1 MRFNLCNW
9 LTVLCVL
16 ISFLFIATS
25 TQAAQHFITG
35 QQSMTIGLP
44 GGLAA
49 LRDLNGNIY
58 TADPYG
64 IGESFS
70 ILVVLD
76 TGASGCML
84 SQTDAGPDGL
94 DIPLTEEL
102 YEDIGIG
109 GTEWFYVSQPTGLML
124 APIGLMA
131 TGEWNGEEFG
141 GGDWSSGSDY
151 DPSED
156 INNYSYYG
164 DFKFQ
169 IRQADPMYG
178 GYFPLNVNVMGTP
191 VLNSYVMHVTPNFSG
206 YTTMIPSIDYVNTEL
221 LDEMPSDLPS
231 TGVYKISLLYE
242 NFIEGE
248 SPVTTSTNPT
258 IENVKLT
265 LGDHEHTS
273 TWLFDTGGSVSIVG
287 RDIATSL
294 GIDLDDE
301 SLIVEYTPVMGVGGE
316 DRYLLGY
323 LIDRLTVPLTNG
335 DELIF
340 ENVVI
345 HVPEE
350 GALPADLNGIFGMN
364 LLNQSLSGS
373 DIFTLRD
380 SPFSDWYVDPF
391 NSELIIVLGGNVIPE
406 PGTFVLLSIGG
417 AFLLIVRA
425 ARRRRR

>member
-1 MRFNLCNW
+1 MRFSLCNW
-9 LTVLCVL
+9 LAVLCVL
-16 ISFLFIATS
+16 ISSLFIATS
-25 TQAAQHFITG
+25 AQAAQHFITG
-35 QQSMTIGLP
+35 QQSQTIGLP

-49 LRDLNGNIY
+49 MRDSNGNIY

-84 SQTDAGPDGL
+84 SQTDAGPNGL
-94 DIPLTEEL
+94 NIPLTGEL

-109 GTEWFYVSQPTGLML
+109 GTEWFNVSQPTGLML

-131 TGEWNGEEFG
+131 TGEGNWEEFG
-141 GGDWSSGSDY
+141 GDDWSSGSDY

-178 GYFPLNVNVMGTP
+178 GYFPLSVNVMGTP

-231 TGVYKISLLYE
+231 TDVYRISLLYE

-265 LGDHEHTS
+265 LGGHEHTS

-335 DELIF
+335 DELVF

-417 AFLLIVRA
+417 AILLVVRA